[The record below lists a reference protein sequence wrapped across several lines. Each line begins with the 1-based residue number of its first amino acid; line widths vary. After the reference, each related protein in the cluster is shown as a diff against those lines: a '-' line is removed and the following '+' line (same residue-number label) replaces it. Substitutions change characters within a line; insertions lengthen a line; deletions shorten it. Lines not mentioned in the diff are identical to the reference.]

1 MNLLARFKGYIIMN
15 HEKQCSSVNLSIY
28 QFTMLFLG
36 ENTNR
41 TSYPWPNIIFPLLLH
56 RAMQY
61 VPAQEKINL
70 A

>member
-1 MNLLARFKGYIIMN
+1 MN

-28 QFTMLFLG
+28 QSTKLFLG

-41 TSYPWPNIIFPLLLH
+41 TSLAKHHISPLLLH